1 MEGEVKP
8 GKAQSILNAEFKFTL
23 RSYRD
28 KMKKHIAQTHNAA
41 FTLSVNILM
50 FWG

>member
-1 MEGEVKP
+1 MEGEVQP
-8 GKAQSILNAEFKFTL
+8 EKAQSILNTDFKFTL
-23 RSYRD
+23 RSHGD

-50 FWG
+50 IWE

>member
-8 GKAQSILNAEFKFTL
+8 GKAQSILNEDFKFTL

-28 KMKKHIAQTHNAA
+28 KMKNHEAQTPNAA

-50 FWG
+50 VWG